1 MAISLKKA
9 KTVFVGGIS
18 NSWSDFYLNMA
29 LEMAENIAKNK
40 TLEGLA
46 NRGVFD
52 FTGIDSEALK
62 NLNENFWFAQSLAEE
77 YDKVVRGGFTLFPA
91 YGVPVGFGNKAAM
104 QARLV
109 SLLAYTKQN
118 KDGDLLRDIGP
129 AVQAYWVGAQLSTT
143 ATPKI
148 PCIGALANINTV
160 NGFNF
165 NPGVWTPLSV
175 PPMDN
180 VSPWLLNFILSASV
194 HLLTVTGLVTCACT
208 YPPPAPPAPGYL
220 PYQGYFIKPV
230 SFNPIK
236 SLDYKDMT
244 QLAAG
249 TLLAPVLNAFA
260 EGTEANDTFNR
271 IDMSPSAI
279 AQQLTKG
286 FIEGQD
292 FQETDIRKALNSI
305 INGDEPGMVEAG
317 NTIRNNGG

>member
-9 KTVFVGGIS
+9 KSVFVGGIS
-18 NSWSDFYLNMA
+18 NSWSDFYLNMS

-46 NRGVFD
+46 NRDVFD

-91 YGVPVGFGNKAAM
+91 YGVPVGIGNKAAM
-104 QARLV
+104 QAKLI

-118 KDGDLLRDIGP
+118 KNGDLLRDVGP
-129 AVQAYWVGAQLSTT
+129 AVQAYWTGAQLSTT

-160 NGFNF
+160 SGFNF
-165 NPGVWTPLSV
+165 NPGIWTPLSV

-236 SLDYKDMT
+236 SLDYKDMV
-244 QLAAG
+244 QLAGG
-249 TLLAPVLNAFA
+249 TIFSPVFDAFA
-260 EGTEANDTFNR
+260 EGTQANDVFNR
-271 IDMSPSAI
+271 INISPSAI
-279 AQQLTKG
+279 AEQLTKG
-286 FIEGQD
+286 FVEGQD

-317 NTIRNNGG
+317 NTIRNNRG